1 MRVPQVSAASSRLF
15 DVEGRCYV
23 VTGAASGL
31 GLSIT
36 EVLIANGA
44 RVLLIDQDTDQLAMI
59 KDRLGCQASHCAVDV
74 ADAIALHSAV
84 QSFKAQ
90 VATIDGMFAN
100 AGISGGAGFGTLS
113 GAISGRVQ
121 EQTIEQWDRI
131 LRVNFLGV
139 LNSIQSVASTMK
151 AQSRGSIVVTA
162 SIAGMRAEPFVSYA
176 YATAKAAVIQLVRQS
191 ALELASFGVRVNAIS
206 PGFIRTRIAGGRL
219 HDPEVES
226 HLLDK
231 IPMGRLGE
239 PHEVQGLALLLA
251 SDASSYITGSIFPVD
266 GGTLLGP
273 SIPSIFPIKESS

>member
-1 MRVPQVSAASSRLF
+1 MIAPLASAASSRLF
-15 DVEGRCYV
+15 DVEGRSYV
-23 VTGAASGL
+23 VTGASSGL

-44 RVLLIDQDTDQLAMI
+44 RVLLIDQDTAQLAQVT
-59 KDRLGCQASHCAVDV
+59 DRLGSQASHCAVDV
-74 ADAIALHSAV
+74 ADAIALQAAIKFFRSEV
-84 QSFKAQ
+84 
-90 VATIDGMFAN
+90 VTLDGIFAN
-100 AGISGGAGFGTLS
+100 AGISGGAGFGTAA
-113 GAISGRVQ
+113 GAISGRIQ
-121 EQTIEQWDRI
+121 DQTIDQWDRI
-131 LRVNFLGV
+131 MQVNLLGV

-191 ALELASFGVRVNAIS
+191 ALEFASFGVRVNAIS

-226 HLLDK
+226 HLLQK
-231 IPMGRLGE
+231 IPVGRLGE

-266 GGTLLGP
+266 GGALLGP
-273 SIPSIFPIKESS
+273 SIPSFPIKEST